1 MLICMKTLYI
11 VALFIVTAFFS
22 NSQEEAEACMPPS
35 KKATKYIKAAIASPD
50 ARTAASNFNLAIE
63 EDD

>member
-1 MLICMKTLYI
+1 MKTLYI

-50 ARTAASNFNLAIE
+50 ARTAASNFNL
-63 EDD
+63 